1 MAMFGGGLSA
11 AYING
16 LKAHF
21 LEFYQV
27 KLMED
32 NQASITVMSTRN
44 SSTMRYASK
53 TQNICFKWRK
63 DNSTLSMLGLTG
75 KPPAS

>member
-1 MAMFGGGLSA
+1 MKSGMAILRGAFL
-11 AYING
+11 

-21 LEFYQV
+21 PEFYQV

-32 NQASITVMSTRN
+32 NQASITVMGTGN

-53 TQNICFKWRK
+53 TQNICFKWMK
-63 DNSTLSMLGLTG
+63 QQFEMNSLT
-75 KPPAS
+75 